1 MSITRINSFQAAEGK
16 NEQLFDFLLNL
27 IPHITDSTGNISC
40 EVLRESG
47 DNGRFAVIEKWKS
60 AEAHQQSL
68 AAYPKAEMQAAM
80 ALFGAPPAGTEY
92 HA

>member
-1 MSITRINSFQAAEGK
+1 MSITRINSFQASEGK
-16 NEQLFDFLLNL
+16 NEQLFDL

-68 AAYPKAEMQAAM
+68 AAYPKEKMQAAM